1 MAQRRREISR
11 DGGLRWRMW
20 FVYFSL
26 TLLYL
31 FFIAA
36 LAALGIEI
44 GFVLVIVAILL
55 LVQYFASDKLVLRS
69 MGAKEVSPEEQP
81 KLHAMVDRLVAQ
93 AEMPKP
99 KLAIA
104 NSDVPNA
111 FATGRNPKNSVV
123 CVTTGIMRRL
133 DDGELEAVLGHEL
146 THIKN
151 RDVRVMTLASFFA
164 TVAAMLMQ
172 MLMWMSLLGGMG
184 AHRGG
189 RGGGG
194 SFFAAMMA
202 AYLVSIVVYFVAT
215 LLILALS
222 RYREYSADRGGALLT
237 GAPSRLASALTKIS
251 GTIARIPTEDL
262 RKVETANAFFIISA
276 LKGESLAGLLASHP
290 PVNKR
295 VERLR
300 SLEREMEGR

>member
-1 MAQRRREISR
+1 
-11 DGGLRWRMW
+11 MW